1 MMKKNVLHL
10 SAVKKKKIIWRYQKV
25 ENDKNNEAKTPIS
38 IIMDMAKKELSVHVI
53 EIMRNNNLPAGV
65 MEYVLESVL
74 SKVRNTKNEE
84 INMEFLEIQ
93 KELYQK
99 EK

>member
-1 MMKKNVLHL
+1 MEKNQNNK
-10 SAVKKKKIIWRYQKV
+10 S
-25 ENDKNNEAKTPIS
+25 NNEPKIKTPLA
-38 IIMDMAKKELSVHVI
+38 IIMDMAKNELSVHVI

-65 MEYVLESVL
+65 VEYVLESVI
-74 SKVRNTKNEE
+74 SKVRNIKNEE
-84 INMEFLEIQ
+84 INMELLKIQ

>member
-10 SAVKKKKIIWRYQKV
+10 SAAKKKIIWRYQKV

-38 IIMDMAKKELSVHVI
+38 IIMDMAKNELSVHVI

-84 INMEFLEIQ
+84 INMEFLEMQ

>member
-1 MMKKNVLHL
+1 MEKNQNNK
-10 SAVKKKKIIWRYQKV
+10 S
-25 ENDKNNEAKTPIS
+25 NNEPKIKTPLA
-38 IIMDMAKKELSVHVI
+38 IIMDIAKNELSVHVI

-84 INMEFLEIQ
+84 INMEFLEMQ

>member
-1 MMKKNVLHL
+1 M
-10 SAVKKKKIIWRYQKV
+10 

-38 IIMDMAKKELSVHVI
+38 IIMDMAKNELSVHVM

-84 INMEFLEIQ
+84 INMEFLEMQ

>member
-1 MMKKNVLHL
+1 MESN
-10 SAVKKKKIIWRYQKV
+10 
-25 ENDKNNEAKTPIS
+25 KNNEAKTPIS
-38 IIMDMAKKELSVHVI
+38 IIMDMAKEELSVHVI

-84 INMEFLEIQ
+84 INMEFLEMQ

>member
-1 MMKKNVLHL
+1 MEKN
-10 SAVKKKKIIWRYQKV
+10 Q
-25 ENDKNNEAKTPIS
+25 NNKNNNEQQIKTPIA
-38 IIMDMAKKELSVHVI
+38 IIMDMAKNELSVHVI

-84 INMEFLEIQ
+84 MNMEFLEMQ

>member
-1 MMKKNVLHL
+1 MEKNQNNK
-10 SAVKKKKIIWRYQKV
+10 S
-25 ENDKNNEAKTPIS
+25 NNEPKIKTPLA
-38 IIMDMAKKELSVHVI
+38 IIMDMAKMELFAYVI

-84 INMEFLEIQ
+84 INMEFLKMQ

>member
-1 MMKKNVLHL
+1 MEKN
-10 SAVKKKKIIWRYQKV
+10 Q
-25 ENDKNNEAKTPIS
+25 NNKNNNEQQIKTPLA
-38 IIMDMAKKELSVHVI
+38 IIMDMAKNELSVHVI

-74 SKVRNTKNEE
+74 AKVRNTKNEE
-84 INMEFLEIQ
+84 MNMEFLEMQ

>member
-1 MMKKNVLHL
+1 MEKN
-10 SAVKKKKIIWRYQKV
+10 Q
-25 ENDKNNEAKTPIS
+25 NNKNNNEQQIKTPLA
-38 IIMDMAKKELSVHVI
+38 IIMDMAKNELSVHVI

>member
-1 MMKKNVLHL
+1 
-10 SAVKKKKIIWRYQKV
+10 
-25 ENDKNNEAKTPIS
+25 
-38 IIMDMAKKELSVHVI
+38 MDMAKDELSKHVM
-53 EIMRNNNLPAGV
+53 EIMRNNNLPAGL

-74 SKVRNTKNEE
+74 SKVKSIKNAE
-84 INMEFLEIQ
+84 INTEFLDVQ

>member
-1 MMKKNVLHL
+1 M
-10 SAVKKKKIIWRYQKV
+10 

-38 IIMDMAKKELSVHVI
+38 IIMDMAKNELSVHVI

>member
-1 MMKKNVLHL
+1 MEKN
-10 SAVKKKKIIWRYQKV
+10 Q
-25 ENDKNNEAKTPIS
+25 NNKNNNEQQIKTPLA
-38 IIMDMAKKELSVHVI
+38 IIMDMAKNELSVHVI

-84 INMEFLEIQ
+84 MNMEFLEMQ
-93 KELYQK
+93 KELCQK

>member
-1 MMKKNVLHL
+1 MESN
-10 SAVKKKKIIWRYQKV
+10 
-25 ENDKNNEAKTPIS
+25 KNNEAKTPIS
-38 IIMDMAKKELSVHVI
+38 IIMDMAKNELSVHVI

-84 INMEFLEIQ
+84 INMEFLEMQ

>member
-1 MMKKNVLHL
+1 M
-10 SAVKKKKIIWRYQKV
+10 

-38 IIMDMAKKELSVHVI
+38 IIMDMAKNELSVHVI

-84 INMEFLEIQ
+84 INMEFLEMQ

>member
-1 MMKKNVLHL
+1 MEKNQNNK
-10 SAVKKKKIIWRYQKV
+10 S
-25 ENDKNNEAKTPIS
+25 NNEPKIKTPLA
-38 IIMDMAKKELSVHVI
+38 IIMDMAKMELSAYVI

-74 SKVRNTKNEE
+74 SKVRNIKNEE
-84 INMEFLEIQ
+84 INMELLKIQ

>member
-1 MMKKNVLHL
+1 M
-10 SAVKKKKIIWRYQKV
+10 

>member
-1 MMKKNVLHL
+1 M
-10 SAVKKKKIIWRYQKV
+10 

-38 IIMDMAKKELSVHVI
+38 IIMDMAKNELSVHVI

-84 INMEFLEIQ
+84 MNMEFLEMQ
-93 KELYQK
+93 KELCQK

>member
-1 MMKKNVLHL
+1 MEKN
-10 SAVKKKKIIWRYQKV
+10 Q
-25 ENDKNNEAKTPIS
+25 NNQNNNEQQIKTPLA
-38 IIMDMAKKELSVHVI
+38 IIMDMAKNELSVHVI

-84 INMEFLEIQ
+84 MNMEFLEMQ

>member
-1 MMKKNVLHL
+1 M
-10 SAVKKKKIIWRYQKV
+10 

-38 IIMDMAKKELSVHVI
+38 IIMDMAKNELSVHVM

-74 SKVRNTKNEE
+74 SKVRNSKNEE
-84 INMEFLEIQ
+84 INMEFLEMQ

>member
-1 MMKKNVLHL
+1 M
-10 SAVKKKKIIWRYQKV
+10 
-25 ENDKNNEAKTPIS
+25 ENDKNNETKTPIS
-38 IIMDMAKKELSVHVI
+38 IIMDMAKNELSVHVM

-84 INMEFLEIQ
+84 INMEFLEMQ

>member
-1 MMKKNVLHL
+1 MEKN
-10 SAVKKKKIIWRYQKV
+10 Q
-25 ENDKNNEAKTPIS
+25 NNKNNNEQQIKTPLA
-38 IIMDMAKKELSVHVI
+38 IIMDMAKNELSVHVI

-84 INMEFLEIQ
+84 MNMEFLEMQ